1 MKLVYIALIAGLV
14 GLYFVNAALKI
25 DIFNWEN
32 FIHSGIRFFS
42 GFIILGMGY
51 FYSHKP
57 KLKIALSIVFAL
69 ILTDDILDYLRHVKS
84 FTPEFILHGFYM
96 LAWGSCM
103 GFLTMR
109 SIKRNGSDEI

>member
-1 MKLVYIALIAGLV
+1 MKLIYIALFLGLT

-32 FIHSGIRFFS
+32 LIHSGIRFFS
-42 GFIILGMGY
+42 GFIILGAGH

-57 KLKIALSIVFAL
+57 ELKISLALVFAL
-69 ILTDDILDYLRHVKS
+69 ILADDILDYFRHVDS

-96 LAWGSCM
+96 LFWGSVT
-103 GFLTMR
+103 GYLTLR
-109 SIKRNGSDEI
+109 AVKKAAREEI